1 MTAHYF
7 SYRPLVAHTLPRH
20 YLRLCLEG
28 MSWTNIGVLV
38 QAVFG
43 FIDGHDTM
51 MAGAC
56 AHCCVNYML

>member
-38 QAVFG
+38 QRDLKLSLDLLMVM
-43 FIDGHDTM
+43 TR
-51 MAGAC
+51 
-56 AHCCVNYML
+56 

>member
-20 YLRLCLEG
+20 YPRLYLEG

-38 QAVFG
+38 QSDLKLSLDVLMVM
-43 FIDGHDTM
+43 TR
-51 MAGAC
+51 
-56 AHCCVNYML
+56 